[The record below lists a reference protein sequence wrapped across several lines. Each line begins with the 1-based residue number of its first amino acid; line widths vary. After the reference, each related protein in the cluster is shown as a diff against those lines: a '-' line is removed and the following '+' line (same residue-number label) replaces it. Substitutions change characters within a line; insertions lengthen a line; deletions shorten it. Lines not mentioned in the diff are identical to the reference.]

1 LSTYYVWET
10 GPEAWNKLTV
20 LVAGDSSSVKFDPPM
35 VVKYTHSGTKSN
47 SGKNYDNA
55 TFYLEYG
62 GHGDLWGVPS
72 FCVDAKNGEKTS
84 CANDGS
90 TRWVPEFVIKKA
102 SPVTQVKDGS
112 TQYLVKPLQIEQTM
126 RKTSSTSVCTGA
138 GLSLGGVALPDSG
151 PYTDPDIGERP
162 TVEGPPAVVAGAK
175 M

>member
-1 LSTYYVWET
+1 
-10 GPEAWNKLTV
+10 
-20 LVAGDSSSVKFDPPM
+20 
-35 VVKYTHSGTKSN
+35 
-47 SGKNYDNA
+47 
-55 TFYLEYG
+55 
-62 GHGDLWGVPS
+62 
-72 FCVDAKNGEKTS
+72 
-84 CANDGS
+84 
-90 TRWVPEFVIKKA
+90 VIKKA